1 MTSQVQDA
9 LSTIYEGLEYSL
21 EFITPEKAQFYLTKN
36 FENNRKISTNNLE
49 ELKREMRNSRFILS
63 DSAICFD
70 TDGTLVN
77 GQHRLMAVVQTGM
90 TQPFLVVKNMPSKSK

>member
-1 MTSQVQDA
+1 MTNQVTNA

-49 ELKREMRNSRFILS
+49 
-63 DSAICFD
+63 
-70 TDGTLVN
+70 
-77 GQHRLMAVVQTGM
+77 
-90 TQPFLVVKNMPSKSK
+90 